1 MSFYVSS
8 FYPLYYD
15 CAKMFIDILH
25 HSFYQS
31 FDTDLCVYPTV
42 YLIPPFGCLWVFK
55 NKFIYLFKKEFI
67 IKLQTALLSVFYLKG
82 TFQKKKKKILLVK

>member
-1 MSFYVSS
+1 MSFCVSS

-15 CAKMFIDILH
+15 CAKMFIDVLH

-42 YLIPPFGCLWVFK
+42 YLIPPFGCLWVFL
-55 NKFIYLFKKEFI
+55 NK
-67 IKLQTALLSVFYLKG
+67 
-82 TFQKKKKKILLVK
+82 